1 LSYLLKKFVFPN
13 AGLLLTGVLGGLYSS
28 TATIIILARKS
39 KELPVDYRILPG
51 ILAAITM
58 MYLRVF
64 LLALFFNRTVAFGL
78 LPPFIIF
85 ILVTAGMSF
94 YFLKT
99 GERNA
104 AKVIVDQSTEPHSNP
119 LEFKTAVVFGLLFI
133 FFAALTTAVLKYY
146 GQSGIKVLS
155 IVVGVTDINPFII
168 NLFQS
173 NGRIENAAIVTAV
186 LTAIASNN
194 LCQLIYAVVLSDR
207 SLRRNLAISF
217 SVIIVLGI
225 LLAYVIPIHQLVL
238 NP

>member
-1 LSYLLKKFVFPN
+1 
-13 AGLLLTGVLGGLYSS
+13 
-28 TATIIILARKS
+28 
-39 KELPVDYRILPG
+39 
-51 ILAAITM
+51 
-58 MYLRVF
+58 
-64 LLALFFNRTVAFGL
+64 LLALFFNQTVALGL

-85 ILVTAGMSF
+85 VLVTGGMSF

-104 AKVIVDQSTEPHSNP
+104 VKAMSDQTTEPHSNP

-155 IVVGVTDINPFII
+155 VVVGVTDINPFII

-217 SVIIVLGI
+217 TIIIVLGV